1 MLTLTQKAAQAA
13 KKFQEEMK
21 AGDKSFRIDIVA
33 GGCHGRAYEFG
44 FDEEKLDDVKSVQH
58 GLKVVISPQVANML
72 DGVIMDYVSELAG
85 QMFVFKNPK
94 AVSSCG
100 CGNSFSM

>member
-1 MLTLTQKAAQAA
+1 MLILTEKAAQAA

-21 AGDKSFRIDIVA
+21 AGEKSFRIDIVA
-33 GGCHGRAYEFG
+33 GGCHGRSYEFG

-58 GLKVVISPQVANML
+58 GLKVVISPEVARML
-72 DGVIMDYVSELAG
+72 DGVTVDYVSELAG
-85 QMFVFKNPK
+85 QMFVFKNPQ
-94 AVSSCG
+94 AASTCG